1 VSVINGAP
9 GTRPLI
15 VAVAGRKGGSG
26 KTTTALNLAGALIED
41 GRCVLLID
49 LDPQASLTRLVLGGA
64 VPVGEGIGQRILE
77 PQRGLDG
84 LVQRGRGGQSLLPGD
99 RSTETV
105 AITLSDSP
113 TGALRL
119 RKLLRHLVGYDVV
132 VIDTPPTLGFALN
145 SALLAAS
152 VAVLPTLLAQQD
164 LDALADTLTV
174 REDLAGLGA
183 ADRIIIVPGALR
195 QDNNDLAALD
205 LLRDMYGAVV
215 ARPVPQSVSVKYALN
230 QGAAVA
236 QTDARGAAA
245 AAYRGL
251 AAQVVATA
259 AGEVT
264 HA

>member
-1 VSVINGAP
+1 
-9 GTRPLI
+9 
-15 VAVAGRKGGSG
+15 
-26 KTTTALNLAGALIED
+26 
-41 GRCVLLID
+41 
-49 LDPQASLTRLVLGGA
+49 
-64 VPVGEGIGQRILE
+64 
-77 PQRGLDG
+77 
-84 LVQRGRGGQSLLPGD
+84 
-99 RSTETV
+99 
-105 AITLSDSP
+105 LSDSQ

-174 REDLAGLGA
+174 REDLAELGA
-183 ADRIIIVPGALR
+183 ADRIVIVPGALR

>member
-1 VSVINGAP
+1 MATP
-9 GTRPLI
+9 LPLI
-15 VAVAGRKGGSG
+15 IAVVGRKGGSG
-26 KTTTALNLAGALIED
+26 KTTTALNLAGALTQE
-41 GRCVLLID
+41 GRSVLLID
-49 LDPQASLTRLVLGGA
+49 LDPQASLTRLMMGDA
-64 VPVGEGIGQRILE
+64 IPIGEGIGQRILE

-84 LVQRGRGGQSLLPGD
+84 LIQRGRGGQSLLPGD
-99 RSTETV
+99 RSTETA

-113 TGALRL
+113 TGPLRL
-119 RKLLRHLVGYDVV
+119 RKLLRHLAGYDVV

-174 REDLAGLGA
+174 REDLLELGA
-183 ADRIIIVPGALR
+183 ADRIVVVPGALR

-205 LLRDMYGAVV
+205 LLREMYGGAV
-215 ARPVPQSVSVKYALN
+215 ARPVPQSVSVKYGLN

-245 AAYRGL
+245 AAYRAL
-251 AAQVVATA
+251 AVQVIA
-259 AGEVT
+259 AAAAEVT